1 MTIVAEWI
9 RFVIG
14 IGYQDEGPH
23 NRSSRDNRYRLHLI
37 KDYTFLGRRDY
48 TRASKSL
55 SLIPALLV
63 AYFMA
68 QENSQYSPIFRIDVS
83 ADPTTG
89 AMNQGDAGLA
99 MVALMR
105 QMIANQERQNQM
117 LEQLVQHQLAG
128 QKQRTNE
135 LQQWKDA
142 NPRLA
147 RACRNAAETL
157 AKVQTSFLE
166 GVTEEIADNEENL
179 TDGDFVLNEFIDRFG
194 PRMAHLNG
202 VLQVLAQLGSGT
214 PNPMHG

>member
-1 MTIVAEWI
+1 
-9 RFVIG
+9 
-14 IGYQDEGPH
+14 
-23 NRSSRDNRYRLHLI
+23 
-37 KDYTFLGRRDY
+37 
-48 TRASKSL
+48 
-55 SLIPALLV
+55 
-63 AYFMA
+63 
-68 QENSQYSPIFRIDVS
+68 
-83 ADPTTG
+83 
-89 AMNQGDAGLA
+89 
-99 MVALMR
+99 
-105 QMIANQERQNQM
+105 M

-214 PNPMHG
+214 PNAIHG

>member
-1 MTIVAEWI
+1 
-9 RFVIG
+9 
-14 IGYQDEGPH
+14 
-23 NRSSRDNRYRLHLI
+23 
-37 KDYTFLGRRDY
+37 
-48 TRASKSL
+48 
-55 SLIPALLV
+55 
-63 AYFMA
+63 MA

-89 AMNQGDAGLA
+89 AMNQGDVGLA

-166 GVTEEIADNEENL
+166 GVTDEIADNEENL